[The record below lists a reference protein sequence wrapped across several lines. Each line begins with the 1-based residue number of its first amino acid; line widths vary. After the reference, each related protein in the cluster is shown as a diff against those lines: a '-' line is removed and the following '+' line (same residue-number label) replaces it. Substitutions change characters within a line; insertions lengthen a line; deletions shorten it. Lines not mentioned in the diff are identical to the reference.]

1 MGFSFSGS
9 FSFILAEKLK
19 ALKTNLKSWNK
30 ELFSNDS
37 VRKELALN
45 QVVFWEET
53 SVLTLEE
60 QNAKKQAKKEYKK

>member
-19 ALKTNLKSWNK
+19 SLKTNLKSWNK
-30 ELFSNDS
+30 ELFSNVS